1 MTRRLEPEEEVTC
14 HGAAACIVRDG
25 VVSSQLQILHLSP
38 DPFSGPMSTTA
49 DPLSAQSSS
58 LSNSSSPSSS
68 RDADTKR
75 HEHFW
80 FEDGN
85 IVLVAQQTAFKVYR
99 GLLSAQSTV
108 FFDMFQ
114 ASCRDESEI
123 FADSPMI
130 HLSDSPHDLA
140 YFLEALMQLNER
152 Q

>member
-1 MTRRLEPEEEVTC
+1 MHRP
-14 HGAAACIVRDG
+14 
-25 VVSSQLQILHLSP
+25 SSQILHLSP

-49 DPLSAQSSS
+49 DPLSAHNPS
-58 LSNSSSPSSS
+58 LRDSNSPSPS
-68 RDADTKR
+68 RDATTNGSLDDLSDPINLTSTGTPKR

-99 GLLSAQSTV
+99 GLLVAQSTV
-108 FFDMFQ
+108 FSDMFQ

-130 HLSDSPHDLA
+130 HLSDSPHDSA
-140 YFLEALMQLNER
+140 HFLEALMQPNER